1 MLMWLR
7 GGVEQQLGLGLG
19 LRLGYNDPNFTDV
32 CMVWWGAGERGGGTN
47 LPPTIQTSVNFH
59 NLTELLYL
67 RTL

>member
-19 LRLGYNDPNFTDV
+19 LGLGYNDPNFTDV

-59 NLTELLYL
+59 NLAELLYL